1 MCMNVHICTRIHI
14 HIYTYTYSYIHTFI
28 HIYTSTYTH
37 THTHT
42 HIHTHTHTHLE
53 AEEGRKNGVLTVEG
67 SVVQRTPLAYRAFIC
82 HVSYEEE
89 DTCSAHM

>member
-1 MCMNVHICTRIHI
+1 MYTYTHTHIHI
-14 HIYTYTYSYIHTFI
+14 HIFIYSYIHTHIYI
-28 HIYTSTYTH
+28 HIHTHTYTH
-37 THTHT
+37 T
-42 HIHTHTHTHLE
+42 HTHTHTHLE

>member
-42 HIHTHTHTHLE
+42 HIHTHTHLE
-53 AEEGRKNGVLTVEG
+53 AEEERKNGVLTVEG